1 MDPMVVNSADVLVV
15 VDDVEADVVEVGS
28 EDVLDAVVDVEDVVD
43 VNSVVEAEEVD
54 ELDVKSA
61 RYPLIVALTAF
72 IKGYG
77 TLL

>member
-1 MDPMVVNSADVLVV
+1 MVVNSADVLVV

-28 EDVLDAVVDVEDVVD
+28 EDVLDAVVDVEDIVD